1 MRYARELPKT
11 NKELSV
17 RLLGQG
23 WRRLREPGGL
33 WTAVLLS
40 IPFMIINGVICWFL
54 FLRNHIPLII
64 VTNGSAFNI
73 HLDLNIIA
81 ALLMLL
87 FIVLFHE
94 FCHLVFIPDFIKSE
108 KTYWGIGYMGG
119 FVFTEEELSK
129 SRFIMI
135 SLAPFIVISVI
146 IPVIL
151 GLLGLLNSLISFAAF
166 INAQGASV
174 DLLTLT
180 LVAFQVPSNARIISN
195 GSETFYK
202 PQTEELIN
210 LIPDGG

>member
-119 FVFTEEELSK
+119 F
-129 SRFIMI
+129 
-135 SLAPFIVISVI
+135 
-146 IPVIL
+146 
-151 GLLGLLNSLISFAAF
+151 
-166 INAQGASV
+166 
-174 DLLTLT
+174 
-180 LVAFQVPSNARIISN
+180 
-195 GSETFYK
+195 
-202 PQTEELIN
+202 
-210 LIPDGG
+210 

>member
-11 NKELSV
+11 DKELTV
-17 RLLGQG
+17 RLLDQG
-23 WRRLREPGGL
+23 WKRLREPGGL
-33 WTAVLLS
+33 LTAVLLS
-40 IPFMIINGVICWFL
+40 IPFMILNGVISWFL
-54 FLRNHIPLII
+54 FLRNHMPLII
-64 VTNGSAFNI
+64 VTSGSTLSVNLDFNI
-73 HLDLNIIA
+73 IE
-81 ALLMLL
+81 ALLIVL

-108 KTYWGIGYMGG
+108 KTYWGIWYMGG

-151 GLLGLLNSLISFAAF
+151 ELLGLLNSLISFAAF
-166 INAQGASV
+166 INALGASV
-174 DLLTLT
+174 DLLILT
-180 LVAFQVPSNARIISN
+180 IVVFQVPSNVRIKSN

-202 PQTEELIN
+202 PQTEEPLYN
-210 LIPDGG
+210 

>member
-1 MRYARELPKT
+1 MRYTRELPKT
-11 NKELSV
+11 DRELFV

-23 WRRLREPGGL
+23 WKRLREPGGL

-40 IPFMIINGVICWFL
+40 IPFMILNGAISWFL
-54 FLRNHIPLII
+54 FLRHHKPLII
-64 VTNGSAFNI
+64 VINGSALNI
-73 HLDLNIIA
+73 NLDLNIIA

-108 KTYWGIGYMGG
+108 KTCWGIGYMGG

-129 SRFIMI
+129 SRFIVI

-151 GLLGLLNSLISFAAF
+151 ELLGLLNSLISFAAF
-166 INAQGASV
+166 INALGASV
-174 DLLTLT
+174 DLLSLT
-180 LVAFQVPSNARIISN
+180 LVAFQVPSNARIKSN

-202 PQTEELIN
+202 PPTEEPLYN
-210 LIPDGG
+210 